1 MIYRMNRRDFVLGGL
16 GGLLTAPMLVQNRRQ
31 RVIVFLADGL
41 GAEYIS
47 ASDMPV
53 LKSWGRKGIVKTVDG
68 VMPSVTNANNAS
80 VCCGV
85 WPEEHGITANF
96 FFNEATGEELY
107 MESADMV
114 LRPTLFE
121 KAEAAGITSALLSA
135 KKKTVTLLPRGAE
148 VVMAAETPT
157 SEWVERLGPAPD
169 IYSSEINHWL
179 LKAAIWLLKNRSD
192 LGVLYIH
199 TTDYPMHMWPPEDQ
213 RSRDHLSK
221 LDALFGELAETAPD
235 AAILLTADHGMNHKS
250 RCWDLKRAIAAHGV
264 AIRTAISAE
273 QDKYLKH
280 HRGFGG
286 TAWVHL
292 KTPRDA
298 DRVAAI
304 IEKLPGIEA
313 VLSRQEAAR
322 KFHQMASRIG
332 ELVVLGDRDTVF
344 GGLDT
349 EMESLPPDYRSHG
362 STSESKVPLYIYNA
376 ERAPDPRFF
385 RANVDLTRWVFQT

>member
-1 MIYRMNRRDFVLGGL
+1 MIRRMNRREFTLSALGGV
-16 GGLLTAPMLVQNRRQ
+16 LTAPAFLQNRRQ
-31 RVIVFLADGL
+31 RTVVFLIDGL
-41 GAEYIS
+41 GTNYIS
-47 ASDMPV
+47 TSDMPV

-80 VCCGV
+80 VCCGL

-121 KAEAAGITSALLSA
+121 KAAAAGITSALLSA
-135 KKKTVTLLPRGAE
+135 KKKTVTLLARGAE

-213 RSRDHLSK
+213 RSRDHLSQ

-235 AAILLTADHGMNHKS
+235 AAILLTADHGMNHKT
-250 RCWDLKRAIAAHGV
+250 RCWDLERACAARDV
-264 AIRTAISAE
+264 PIRTAISAE

-286 TAWVHL
+286 TAWVYL
-292 KTPRDA
+292 KSPQDA
-298 DRVAAI
+298 ERAASTI
-304 IEKLPGIEA
+304 AKLRGVHSVLTRSEA
-313 VLSRQEAAR
+313 SRRFRLMPA
-322 KFHQMASRIG
+322 RIG

-344 GGLDT
+344 GGLD
-349 EMESLPPDYRSHG
+349 
-362 STSESKVPLYIYNA
+362 SE
-376 ERAPDPRFF
+376 
-385 RANVDLTRWVFQT
+385 T